1 MKHVVFIT
9 PGFAK
14 DENDASCIPPLQLFA
29 KHLAQQNFKVTV
41 IALEYPERKN
51 YRWHNVDVYSCGGNN
66 SWLAKP
72 FTWLEVNSLFT
83 KIDSKNKV
91 DLVHSF
97 WLQDTVLLGSC
108 ISKKKSLPHLTTL
121 MGQDVLPSNNYL
133 KIPFLR
139 RQKMVAL
146 SRFHADTFEATTQNV
161 VRKIIPWGIDKNE
174 FPGFNNGNRS
184 IDILAVGSL
193 NQVKNL
199 NEFIEELALVKNDF
213 PKVNAIIAGDGL
225 LRNELEGKVKQL
237 NLSNNINFKGHLQRP
252 EILQLMQQ
260 SKILLHTSKFESY
273 GYVFAEALWSGMKI
287 VSHPVGIATEQN
299 SLIGN
304 SKQELAN
311 HCLRILQTENNYE
324 QIETATIQQTVS
336 EYISMYNELMNEHH

>member
-41 IALEYPERKN
+41 VALEYPEKKN
-51 YRWHNVDVYSCGGNN
+51 YQWHLVNVYSCGGNN
-66 SWLAKP
+66 AIVAKP
-72 FTWLEVNSLFT
+72 FTWLKATALLKKINQEC
-83 KIDSKNKV
+83 KIDV
-91 DLVHSF
+91 VHSF
-97 WLQDTVLLGSC
+97 WLQDTMLVGNYFARKYS
-108 ISKKKSLPHLTTL
+108 IPYLTTM

-133 KIPFLR
+133 KVLSLSK
-139 RQKMVAL
+139 QKLVAL
-146 SRFHADTFEATTQNV
+146 SNFHANTLNATTQKV
-161 VRKIIPWGIDKNE
+161 VHKIIPWGIDKNE
-174 FPGFNNGNRS
+174 FPEFNAGKRTV
-184 IDILAVGSL
+184 DILAVGSL

-199 NEFIEELALVKNDF
+199 NEFIEVVALVKNDF

-260 SKILLHTSKFESY
+260 SKILLHISKFESY

-287 VSHPVGIATEQN
+287 VSHKVGIANEQN
-299 SLIGN
+299 SFIGN
-304 SKQELAN
+304 STQELAN
-311 HCLRILQTENNYE
+311 NCVDVLQTVKTFTP
-324 QIETATIQQTVS
+324 IETTFIQQTVAD
-336 EYISMYNELMNEHH
+336 YIDLYNKLLFAK